1 MSPRRFPPP
10 WSGPAKSA
18 PTAHSN
24 VKLCCRSHFSREAC
38 LKILTSKSAAGG
50 NHEYHQSD
58 VPGVSAYD
66 HVHEEGNIDP
76 AVRAKLEELGV
87 DTVRSKLVWTMND
100 SDLAQQDEPQPLGV
114 GLSAS
119 RRQMQDW
126 LTEKAARETLWVRVG
141 VIAAVLAALFSLLSW
156 YAPLIKISISQVS

>member
-1 MSPRRFPPP
+1 MSNKSMLWAAPFTTVL
-10 WSGPAKSA
+10 AKKA
-18 PTAHSN
+18 T
-24 VKLCCRSHFSREAC
+24 
-38 LKILTSKSAAGG
+38 
-50 NHEYHQSD
+50 
-58 VPGVSAYD
+58 
-66 HVHEEGNIDP
+66 IDP

-87 DTVRSKLVWTMND
+87 DTVRSKLVWIMNVR
-100 SDLAQQDEPQPLGV
+100 DLAQQDELQPLGA

-156 YAPLIKISISQVS
+156 YAPLIKIAITQDSSGQ

>member
-1 MSPRRFPPP
+1 MSYKSMLWAAPFTTML
-10 WSGPAKSA
+10 AK
-18 PTAHSN
+18 
-24 VKLCCRSHFSREAC
+24 K
-38 LKILTSKSAAGG
+38 AA
-50 NHEYHQSD
+50 
-58 VPGVSAYD
+58 
-66 HVHEEGNIDP
+66 IDP

-87 DTVRSKLVWTMND
+87 DTVRSKLVWIMNVRD
-100 SDLAQQDEPQPLGV
+100 FAQQDELQPLGP

-156 YAPLIKISISQVS
+156 YAPLIKIAITQDSSGQ

>member
-1 MSPRRFPPP
+1 MSTIKAMFRASP
-10 WSGPAKSA
+10 
-18 PTAHSN
+18 
-24 VKLCCRSHFSREAC
+24 
-38 LKILTSKSAAGG
+38 LTTTFTKKA
-50 NHEYHQSD
+50 
-58 VPGVSAYD
+58 
-66 HVHEEGNIDP
+66 NIDP
-76 AVRAKLEELGV
+76 AVRAKLEEFGV

>member
-1 MSPRRFPPP
+1 MSN
-10 WSGPAKSA
+10 KSMLWA
-18 PTAHSN
+18 ASFTTM
-24 VKLCCRSHFSREAC
+24 
-38 LKILTSKSAAGG
+38 LTKRAT
-50 NHEYHQSD
+50 
-58 VPGVSAYD
+58 
-66 HVHEEGNIDP
+66 IDP

-87 DTVRSKLVWTMND
+87 DTVRSKLVWIMNVRD
-100 SDLAQQDEPQPLGV
+100 FAQQDELQPLGP

-156 YAPLIKISISQVS
+156 YAPLIKIAITQDSSGQ

>member
-1 MSPRRFPPP
+1 MSTIKAMFRASP
-10 WSGPAKSA
+10 
-18 PTAHSN
+18 
-24 VKLCCRSHFSREAC
+24 
-38 LKILTSKSAAGG
+38 LTTTFTKKA
-50 NHEYHQSD
+50 
-58 VPGVSAYD
+58 
-66 HVHEEGNIDP
+66 NIDP

-126 LTEKAARETLWVRVG
+126 LTEKAARENIVG
-141 VIAAVLAALFSLLSW
+141 
-156 YAPLIKISISQVS
+156 